1 MPFSPAQAWHWITGH
16 GSGDVATAAAMAE
29 VVVHRFVLRTR
40 RKNEAKVL
48 DTLRL
53 GGKGWSLSDEQVAG
67 QQGWEPRK
75 ARSALKRLEKKGK
88 VHQAD
93 GRWYLGRASMNRE
106 VPSSWRVTSGAIE

>member
-1 MPFSPAQAWHWITGH
+1 LPINPAQVWRWVSGH

-29 VVVHRFVLRTR
+29 VVVHRFILRTR
-40 RKNEAKVL
+40 RKVETKVL
-48 DTLRL
+48 DTLRV

-67 QQGWEPRK
+67 QNGWEPKK

-93 GRWYLGRASMNRE
+93 GRWYLGRASVSGE
-106 VPSSWRVTSGAIE
+106 IPSS